1 MVFCRLAS
9 LLSGMVST
17 TSQRKGKT
25 TSSHCVLH
33 TMQRQ
38 TQATLQ
44 ESGLGGCGGSLT
56 DACLLEGS
64 SCQLAAVATPAIL
77 SNEISLTCYSREP
90 RDP

>member
-1 MVFCRLAS
+1 MLLAADEGQPLQQFPHDGGLVMRLTNWADPLVVSRSTVFCRLAS

-38 TQATLQ
+38 TLATLQ
-44 ESGLGGCGGSLT
+44 ESVSV
-56 DACLLEGS
+56 
-64 SCQLAAVATPAIL
+64 AVAD
-77 SNEISLTCYSREP
+77 R
-90 RDP
+90 